1 MVKEVDLKSTGF
13 YPRRFESCRHRYS
26 SVAQWIAREAHNLKV
41 IGSIPFTAEDRVSS
55 VGRAPDF

>member
-1 MVKEVDLKSTGF
+1 MIRAGSIPVDIV
-13 YPRRFESCRHRYS
+13 YS